1 MGIWVGAVWVGLV
14 VVLGCSGDKNE
25 ADAVV
30 PDGTVDADAEVAES
44 DTLED
49 GVDAVSSGDGD
60 ARDADDSGV
69 GDIAPVDPS
78 CLGPVGSEGS
88 DSASVSDALG
98 VASVTID
105 SRAACLR
112 TYRLSSTA
120 VRRDD
125 LPASPRVLVERAAAP
140 RLRTGHDL
148 FDAAYALAVDE
159 VRECSVSQITDGSF
173 NGGQPL
179 PCPAGGC
186 FETGRKWPWV
196 WTRDTSYAIHLG
208 LAMLDPV
215 RAKNSLIFKLSE
227 RRSGGGVQVVQDTGS
242 GGAWP
247 VSTDRVVWALG
258 ARAVLGELVGAE
270 RTAFR
275 DLAIEAL
282 TNTIE
287 QDRRAV
293 WDSTSGLYFGEQ
305 SFLDW
310 REQSYPLWTRND
322 VIDVA
327 TSRTLSTNV
336 LHFEAL
342 KLLSELLVE
351 RGDSTHAT
359 RYSGFADA
367 LRLAIDRLLWVPE
380 HGAYAAMLPSQLDP
394 APVKRFD
401 LLGSAL
407 AILGGVASP
416 DKALAML
423 ASYPSYG
430 PAVPVIWPQQQLT
443 AIYHNRASWP
453 FVTAYWLAAARVAE
467 RQATAT
473 GGTIDA
479 TSDGTIDATTAV
491 DGTADHLVTSLWEA
505 AVLNLSNLENLEG
518 RTGAPWLDDGAVSG
532 PVVNSQ
538 RQLWSVAGYVGMVHH
553 VLFGLK
559 SEPEGLRV
567 EPWLTRG
574 MRDGMFAGT
583 DELVLVEVPHRGR
596 RLTVRVGLPAVGRGG
611 RFRVATLKVDGQSR
625 AAGEVIPLDVLRDGG
640 LIEVE
645 LTADSGAATRPMTTA
660 DAASW
665 REVFSPRT
673 PAIAGI
679 GVEGGKL
686 KLALRTTEED
696 KSGLV
701 FEVWRDGIRVA
712 SELPGTTESWV
723 DTSMEAATEG
733 SPCYVVEARFAS
745 GLYSQRSRATCWWGV
760 GDAHIRRIEATAFVA
775 TGGTPV
781 TEHER
786 FHYQGWGDLGHRLE
800 IRDIVAD
807 RTAMHLFQVA
817 YGNGAGPVTTGIGCG
832 TKRLTVTDRE
842 TGLVVADGMLVMPQ
856 LGRWDRWAL
865 SNFVEAEL
873 VGGRRYD
880 VVISADEGLPNM
892 SDFKAFE
899 TYRAFGT
906 LGGVGGPFNR
916 VNISELRVLRR

>member
-1 MGIWVGAVWVGLV
+1 MRNWVGKSLVGLAMIAA
-14 VVLGCSGDKNE
+14 GCSGSGGG
-25 ADAVV
+25 ADTVV
-30 PDGTVDADAEVAES
+30 PDDTGIVDADVSDPGDMAVGEDTS
-44 DTLED
+44 DTGET
-49 GVDAVSSGDGD
+49 GD
-60 ARDADDSGV
+60 AAET
-69 GDIAPVDPS
+69 GDTGGGETVDPS
-78 CLGPVGSEGS
+78 CLGPVGSNGS
-88 DSASVSDALG
+88 GSASVTEPLG
-98 VASVTID
+98 VAGVTID
-105 SRAACLR
+105 DRAACLR

-120 VRRDD
+120 VRRDN
-125 LPASPRVLVERAAAP
+125 LPASPRVLVEDDGAP

-148 FDAAYALAVDE
+148 FDAAYALALDE
-159 VRECSVSQITDGSF
+159 VRECSVAQITDGSF

-208 LAMLDPV
+208 LAALDPV
-215 RAKNSLIFKLSE
+215 RAKNSLMFKLSE
-227 RRSGGGVQVVQDTGS
+227 RRGGGDVQVVQDTGS

-258 ARAVLGELVGAE
+258 ARAVLGELVGVE
-270 RTAFR
+270 RTEFR
-275 DLAIEAL
+275 DLAIGAL
-282 TNTIE
+282 TNTVE

-293 WDSTSGLYFGEQ
+293 WDDKSGLYFGEQ

-336 LHFEAL
+336 LHLEAL
-342 KLLSELLVE
+342 KLLSELLAE
-351 RGDSTHAT
+351 RGDTAEAS
-359 RYSGFADA
+359 RYRGFADA
-367 LRLAIDRLLWVPE
+367 LRVAIDRELRLP
-380 HGAYAAMLPSQLDP
+380 GQSAYAAMLPSQLDP
-394 APVKRFD
+394 GPVKRFD

-407 AILGGVASP
+407 AILSGVASP
-416 DKALAML
+416 EQALAML

-453 FVTAYWLAAARVAE
+453 FVTAYWLAAARHAE
-467 RQATAT
+467 MAATEL
-473 GGTIDA
+473 
-479 TSDGTIDATTAV
+479 DATTAV

-518 RTGAPWLDDGAVSG
+518 QTGAPWVDDGAFSG

-553 VLFGLK
+553 TLFGLE
-559 SEPEGLRV
+559 SVAGGLRV
-567 EPWLTRG
+567 QPWLTRG
-574 MRDGMFAGT
+574 MRDGLFANT
-583 DELVLVEVPHRGR
+583 DELALVEVPHRGR
-596 RLTVRVGLPAVGRGG
+596 RLTVRVGLPPVGSGG

-625 AAGEVIPLDVLRDGG
+625 PSGEVIPLELLRDGG

-645 LTADSGAATRPMTTA
+645 LTAEVGAATRPMKKA
-660 DAASW
+660 DAANW
-665 REVFSPRT
+665 REIFSPRT
-673 PAIAGI
+673 PAVSRIEA
-679 GVEGGKL
+679 EGGKL
-686 KLALRTTEED
+686 KLTLWTNEED
-696 KSGLV
+696 KSGL
-701 FEVWRDGIRVA
+701 FFDVWRDGVRVA
-712 SELPGTTESWV
+712 SDLPGTTESWV
-723 DTSMEAATEG
+723 DAGSDANTET
-733 SPCYVVEARFAS
+733 SPCYVVEARFTT
-745 GLYSQRSRATCWWGV
+745 GLHSQRSRATCWWGV

-786 FHYQGWGDLGHRLE
+786 FHYQGWGDPGHRLE
-800 IRDIVAD
+800 IRDIEAG
-807 RTAMHLFQVA
+807 RTAVHLFQVA
-817 YGNGAGPVTTGIGCG
+817 YGNGAGPVNTGIGCG

-842 TGLVVADGMLVMPQ
+842 SGVVVAEGMLVMPQ

-873 VGGRRYD
+873 VVGRRYD
-880 VVISADEGLPNM
+880 VVIAADEGYPNM
-892 SDFKAFE
+892 SDFEAFK
-899 TYRAFGT
+899 TYGAFGT

-916 VNISELRVLRR
+916 VNISELRILQR